1 MLYWPQRAERPKG
14 RAADSRGS
22 SYLPG
27 KKRRAFPPRERW
39 SGMLTAML
47 ALSQLR
53 GAQLW
58 LVFWLALAALYF
70 ALMLGV
76 PPLRKKAG
84 AKNVL
89 LAFLAAEAFTDLVWA
104 GVYGYQPVYRNYG
117 VAAVYGLALWP
128 VALAAAAAAALV
140 WGKRNSSKKE
150 KSLMWSEKNSLS
162 LSRLAVLLF
171 TGAVAVCDVS
181 GWWLVNW
188 FLRTS
193 RYAGINDA
201 AHLVWGLVTLY
212 VASAA
217 AYVLLWNL
225 YRLLVN
231 IEEEQVFVADNVHH
245 LRAASWCCMAVAL
258 LCLGGAVFYLPMVM
272 VAAAAAFMGLI
283 VRIIKN
289 VFQRAIGMKAELD
302 LTI

>member
-1 MLYWPQRAERPKG
+1 
-14 RAADSRGS
+14 
-22 SYLPG
+22 
-27 KKRRAFPPRERW
+27 
-39 SGMLTAML
+39 MLTAML
-47 ALSQLR
+47 ALNQLR
-53 GAQLW
+53 GAELW
-58 LVFWLALAALYF
+58 LVFWFALAALYF
-70 ALMLGV
+70 ALLLGV
-76 PPLRKKAG
+76 PSLRKRAG
-84 AKNVL
+84 AKNIL

-104 GVYGYQPVYRNYG
+104 GVYGYEPGFRNYG
-117 VAAVYGLALWP
+117 IAAVYGLALWP

-150 KSLMWSEKNSLS
+150 RSLMWSEKNSLA

-171 TGAVAVCDVS
+171 TAAGAVCDVC

-225 YRLLVN
+225 YRLLANSLV
-231 IEEEQVFVADNVHH
+231 
-245 LRAASWCCMAVAL
+245 RGVAL
-258 LCLGGAVFYLPMVM
+258 
-272 VAAAAAFMGLI
+272 
-283 VRIIKN
+283 
-289 VFQRAIGMKAELD
+289 
-302 LTI
+302 

>member
-1 MLYWPQRAERPKG
+1 
-14 RAADSRGS
+14 
-22 SYLPG
+22 
-27 KKRRAFPPRERW
+27 
-39 SGMLTAML
+39 
-47 ALSQLR
+47 
-53 GAQLW
+53 
-58 LVFWLALAALYF
+58 
-70 ALMLGV
+70 
-76 PPLRKKAG
+76 
-84 AKNVL
+84 
-89 LAFLAAEAFTDLVWA
+89 
-104 GVYGYQPVYRNYG
+104 
-117 VAAVYGLALWP
+117 
-128 VALAAAAAAALV
+128 
-140 WGKRNSSKKE
+140 
-150 KSLMWSEKNSLS
+150 MWSEKNSLS

-171 TGAVAVCDVS
+171 TGAVAVCDVA

-188 FLRTS
+188 FIRTS
-193 RYAGINDA
+193 RYAGINDT

-217 AYVLLWNL
+217 AYVMLWNL
-225 YRLLVN
+225 YRLLAN
-231 IEEEQVFVADNVHH
+231 IEAEQVFVADNVHH

>member
-1 MLYWPQRAERPKG
+1 
-14 RAADSRGS
+14 
-22 SYLPG
+22 
-27 KKRRAFPPRERW
+27 
-39 SGMLTAML
+39 MLTAI
-47 ALSQLR
+47 LSLRQIR
-53 GAQLW
+53 GAELW
-58 LVFWLALAALYF
+58 LVFWFTLAALYF
-70 ALMLGV
+70 ALLLGV

-89 LAFLAAEAFTDLVWA
+89 LAFVAAEVFTDLVWA
-104 GVYGYQPVYRNYG
+104 GVYGYHPVYRNYG

-128 VALAAAAAAALV
+128 VALAAAAAALV
-140 WGKRNSSKKE
+140 WGRRRASKKDD
-150 KSLMWSEKNSLS
+150 SPLWSEQNSLS

-171 TGAVAVCDVS
+171 TGAVVGCDVA

-193 RYAGINDA
+193 RYQGINDT

-212 VASAA
+212 AASAA
-217 AYVLLWNL
+217 AYVLLYNL
-225 YRLLVN
+225 YRLLAN
-231 IEEEQVFVADNVHH
+231 IENEQVFVAANVRC
-245 LRAASWCCMAVAL
+245 LRAASWCCMAVAA
-258 LCLGGAVFYLPMVM
+258 LCLGGAVFYLPMVL

-289 VFQRAIGMKAELD
+289 VFQRAIHMKAELD

>member
-1 MLYWPQRAERPKG
+1 
-14 RAADSRGS
+14 
-22 SYLPG
+22 
-27 KKRRAFPPRERW
+27 
-39 SGMLTAML
+39 MLTAIL
-47 ALSQLR
+47 SLSQLR

-76 PPLRKKAG
+76 PPLRRKAG
-84 AKNVL
+84 AKNIL
-89 LAFLAAEAFTDLVWA
+89 LAFLAAEVFTDLVWA
-104 GVYGYQPVYRNYG
+104 GVYGYHPVYRNYG
-117 VAAVYGLALWP
+117 IAAVYGLALWP

-150 KSLMWSEKNSLS
+150 KTPMWSEKNSLS

-188 FLRTS
+188 FIRTS

-201 AHLVWGLVTLY
+201 AHLAWGLVTLY

-225 YRLLVN
+225 YRLLAN
-231 IEEEQVFVADNVHH
+231 IEAEQVFVADNVHH